1 MKDKKCMLR
10 LLIED
15 VALTKGDIVHM
26 DIRFVGGATRSLD
39 LPLPK
44 SCVVLCTTGA
54 AVVEEIDSLIDT
66 YTDKAIADCSVIIRR
81 FSLATGD
88 RNRVSVS

>member
-1 MKDKKCMLR
+1 MKDKKCMRR

-15 VALTKGDIVHM
+15 VTLTKGDTVRM
-26 DIRFVGGATRSLD
+26 DIGFVGGATRSLD

-66 YTDKAIADCSVIIRR
+66 YTDKAIADYSVIIRR
-81 FSLATGD
+81 FPLATGD